1 MKPTTDRPEAC
12 AIDGKVHV
20 FVGGYHQ
27 VMSVEAAERLTTQIT
42 AAIAKAKA
50 SASEAPHEDHI

>member
-27 VMSVEAAERLTTQIT
+27 AMSVEAAETLTTKISD
-42 AAIAKAKA
+42 AIAQAKA
-50 SASEAPHEDHI
+50 SASKDPTA

>member
-1 MKPTTDRPEAC
+1 MKPTTERPEAC

-27 VMSVEAAERLTTQIT
+27 VMSVEAAETLTTKISDAVAQ
-42 AAIAKAKA
+42 AKA
-50 SASEAPHEDHI
+50 SASEEQKA

>member
-12 AIDGKVHV
+12 AIAGKVHV

-27 VMSVEAAERLTTQIT
+27 VMTPEAAERLTTQIT
-42 AAIAKAKA
+42 AAVAKARA
-50 SASEAPHEDHI
+50 CASEEQKA

>member
-12 AIDGKVHV
+12 AIGGKVHV

-27 VMSVEAAERLTTQIT
+27 VMTPEAADRLTTQIT
-42 AAIAKAKA
+42 AAVAKARA
-50 SASEAPHEDHI
+50 CASEEQKA

>member
-1 MKPTTDRPEAC
+1 MKPTTERPEAC

-27 VMSVEAAERLTTQIT
+27 VMSVEAAERLTIQIT
-42 AAIAKAKA
+42 AAVAKARA
-50 SASEAPHEDHI
+50 CASEEQKS